1 MVVQKTLPCHFQ
13 ITETGYLLVEV
24 LVQSHTQKV
33 NGIFGRAVGLLA
45 FAVLDILKAE
55 IRFLCIAR

>member
-1 MVVQKTLPCHFQ
+1 VLVQQTLPCHLH
-13 ITETGYLLVEV
+13 IAETGYLMVEV
-24 LVQSHTQKV
+24 SVQSHTQKV
-33 NGIFGRAVGLLA
+33 NRVFGRAVGLLA